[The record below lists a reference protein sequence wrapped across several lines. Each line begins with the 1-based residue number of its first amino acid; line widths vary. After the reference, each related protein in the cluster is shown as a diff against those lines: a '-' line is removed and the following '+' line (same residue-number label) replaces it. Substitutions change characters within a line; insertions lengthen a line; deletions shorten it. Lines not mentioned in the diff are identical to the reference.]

1 VTPLRVTRRY
11 VQGIIGAAQAQGL
24 VDAVEQAL
32 QSIDTVIM
40 GNRDFRNLLFHP
52 MISRDRKK
60 NLLHKI
66 IGDHA
71 PAVVKNFIDLVVE
84 KKREHILASVYGEF
98 KAAADDLRGIMRAR
112 VTAASQPTQAQVDR
126 LKAQL
131 ERTLNKKV
139 LIEIQVD
146 KALLGGMQIMIGTYI
161 LDGSI
166 SGQLGRLYKHL
177 QEEVSNIKSVA

>member
-1 VTPLRVTRRY
+1 MTPLRVTKRY

-32 QSIDTVIM
+32 QSIDAVIM
-40 GNRDFRNLLFHP
+40 ENRDFRNLLFHP

-71 PAVVKNFIDLVVE
+71 PALVRNFIDLVVE

-98 KAAADDLRGIMRAR
+98 KAAADDLRGICGPGLR
-112 VTAASQPTQAQVDR
+112 QP
-126 LKAQL
+126 
-131 ERTLNKKV
+131 
-139 LIEIQVD
+139 
-146 KALLGGMQIMIGTYI
+146 
-161 LDGSI
+161 
-166 SGQLGRLYKHL
+166 
-177 QEEVSNIKSVA
+177 VSPQKSRSSA

>member
-1 VTPLRVTRRY
+1 VTQLRVTKRY
-11 VQGIIGAAQAQGL
+11 VQGVIGAAQAQGL

-32 QSIDTVIM
+32 QSIDSVIM
-40 GNRDFRNLLFHP
+40 ENQDFRNLLFHP

-66 IGDHA
+66 IGDQA

-84 KKREHILASVYGEF
+84 KKREHILAAVYGEF

-112 VTAASQPTQAQVDR
+112 VTAAREPTKQQVEKLR
-126 LKAQL
+126 VQL
-131 ERTLNKKV
+131 ERALNKKV

-146 KALLGGMQIMIGTYI
+146 EQILGGMQIMIGTYI
-161 LDGSI
+161 LDSSI
-166 SGQLGRLYKHL
+166 SGRLGRLSKHL
-177 QEEVSNIKSVA
+177 QEEVRNIKSAA

>member
-1 VTPLRVTRRY
+1 MTQLRVTKRY

-32 QSIDTVIM
+32 QSIDAVIM
-40 GNRDFRNLLFHP
+40 ENRDFRNLLFHP

-71 PAVVKNFIDLVVE
+71 PALVRNFIDLVVE

-112 VTAASQPTQAQVDR
+112 VTAAHEPSKQQLQN
-126 LKAQL
+126 LKTQL
-131 ERTLNKKV
+131 EQALHKKV

-146 KALLGGMQIMIGTYI
+146 KQLLGGMQIMIGTYI
-161 LDGSI
+161 LDDSI
-166 SGQLGRLYKHL
+166 SGRLDRLSKHL
-177 QEEVSNIKSVA
+177 QEEVRNIKSAA

>member
-1 VTPLRVTRRY
+1 MTQLRVTKRY

-32 QSIDTVIM
+32 QSIDAVIM
-40 GNRDFRNLLFHP
+40 ENRDFRNLLFHP

-71 PAVVKNFIDLVVE
+71 PALVRNFIDLVVE

-112 VTAASQPTQAQVDR
+112 VTAASEPTKEQVER

-131 ERTLNKKV
+131 ERALHKKV
-139 LIEIQVD
+139 LIDIQVD
-146 KALLGGMQIMIGTYI
+146 KQLLGGMQIMIGTYI
-161 LDGSI
+161 LDDSI
-166 SGQLGRLYKHL
+166 SGRLDRLSKHL
-177 QEEVSNIKSVA
+177 QEEVRNIKSAA

>member
-1 VTPLRVTRRY
+1 MTQLRVTRRY
-11 VQGIIGAAQAQGL
+11 VQGVIEVAQAQGQ

-32 QSIDTVIM
+32 QTIDTVIKE
-40 GNRDFRNLLFHP
+40 NRDFRNLLFHP
-52 MISRDRKK
+52 TISRDRKK
-60 NLLHKI
+60 SLLQKI
-66 IGDHA
+66 TGDQV
-71 PAVVKNFIDLVVE
+71 PAVVKNFTDLVVE
-84 KKREHILASVYGEF
+84 KKRERILSSAYGEF

-139 LIEIQVD
+139 LIEIRVD

-166 SGQLGRLYKHL
+166 TGRLGRLHKHL

>member
-1 VTPLRVTRRY
+1 VTQLRVTKRY

-32 QSIDTVIM
+32 QSIDSVIVE
-40 GNRDFRNLLFHP
+40 NQDFRNLLFHP

-71 PAVVKNFIDLVVE
+71 PAVVKTFIDLVVE

-112 VTAASQPTQAQVDR
+112 VTAAREPTQEQVEN

-131 ERTLNKKV
+131 ERALHKKV
-139 LIEIQVD
+139 LINIQID
-146 KALLGGMQIMIGTYI
+146 KQLLGGMQVMIGTYI

-166 SGQLGRLYKHL
+166 SGRLGRLSKHL
-177 QEEVSNIKSVA
+177 QEEVKNIKSAA